1 MESLIDFQ
9 NVEFSIELNPT
20 TPGQKKSTLLII
32 DNEGQFESLKNLM
45 QPYYELVFAS
55 GNQQGF
61 DLATQLL
68 PDLILTDLFIPE
80 HENKTLCHRL
90 KQHDNTSH
98 IPIIV
103 LASHDDLYSR
113 IKSFYLGADDYMAT
127 PLQSIEFRIR
137 IENLIQSRKI
147 LQKKYSR
154 KIELKPAA
162 IEIHSKDE
170 IFLKQVM
177 QVIEANMDN
186 ALFGSEQFARQT
198 GLSQTR
204 LYRRMVSLTGY
215 SPNDFLRRIRLQ
227 RAADLLN
234 KQAGNV
240 SEVAYRVGFNS
251 MSYFAK
257 CFKELHQYTPREYAR
272 RGVISA

>member
-1 MESLIDFQ
+1 MESLINFQ
-9 NVEFSIELNPT
+9 YDEFSLELNPP
-20 TPGQKKSTLLII
+20 TPGQKSTLLII
-32 DNEGQFESLKNLM
+32 DNEGQFEYFTNLM
-45 QPYYELVFAS
+45 QSCYELVFAS
-55 GNQQGF
+55 NNQQGF

-80 HENKTLCHRL
+80 HEDKSLCHRL
-90 KQHDNTSH
+90 KQHNKTSH
-98 IPIIV
+98 IPVIV
-103 LASHDDLYSR
+103 LASHDDLYCR
-113 IKSFYLGADDYMAT
+113 IKSFYLGADDYMAS
-127 PLQSIEFRIR
+127 PLQSIELRIR
-137 IENLIQSRKI
+137 IENLIQSRRI

-154 KIELKPAA
+154 KIELKPAG

-170 IFLKQVM
+170 LFLKQVM

-204 LYRRMVSLTGY
+204 LYRKMVSLTGY

-257 CFKELHQYTPREYAR
+257 CFKEFHQYTPREYAR
-272 RGVISA
+272 RSVVSA